1 MTPATPKTTFIYRSD
16 AVGWKYL
23 DTTVLRDVELFR
35 NLSDRVLQEII
46 VLMTTHDYQQ
56 GQAIFSEGD
65 TGDGLYLILEGEVRI
80 TKNIPGVGD
89 EALAFLP
96 DGSCFGEMALIEG
109 RVARSASAIA
119 QKDCEVARLS
129 RDDFLKML
137 DRDKDLA
144 IEMLWGFVRILS
156 LRLRNS
162 NDKVAFLA
170 MSNMF
175 E

>member
-1 MTPATPKTTFIYRSD
+1 M
-16 AVGWKYL
+16 GWKYL

-35 NLSDRVLQEII
+35 NLSDRALQEII
-46 VLMTTHDYQQ
+46 VLMTTHDYQR
-56 GQAIFSEGD
+56 GQAIFKEGD
-65 TGDGLYLILEGEVRI
+65 AGDGLYLILEGEVRI
-80 TKNIPGVGD
+80 SKNIPGVGE

-129 RDDFLKML
+129 RDDFLEML
-137 DRDKDLA
+137 DRDKELA

-170 MSNMF
+170 MSNLF

>member
-1 MTPATPKTTFIYRSD
+1 M
-16 AVGWKYL
+16 GWKYL
-23 DTTVLRDVELFR
+23 DINVLKDVELFR
-35 NLSDRVLQEII
+35 NLSDRVLQEIL
-46 VLMTTHDYQQ
+46 VLMTTHDYQR
-56 GQAIFSEGD
+56 GQTIFAEGD
-65 TGDGLYLILEGEVRI
+65 PGDALYLILEGEVRI
-80 TKNIPGVGD
+80 SKNIPGVGE

-96 DGSCFGEMALIEG
+96 DGSCFGEMALMEG

-119 QKDCEVARLS
+119 QKDCEIARLS
-129 RDDFLKML
+129 QIDFMELM

-144 IEMLWGFVRILS
+144 IEILWGFVRILS

-170 MSNMF
+170 MSNLF